1 MNKINELIKWC
12 DYNNTRK
19 EYMLIKAKLKMIDT
33 LCEEIPSLEDNRFV
47 EEIID
52 AFSEIIDIQQE
63 IIDDMQIEIE
73 SCSNNFQERVE
84 TEEEKKA
91 REKELLRRDNPYIP
105 VNGEFRNEKQIVTCF
120 SNYLQ
125 YHKAKKLSKLT
136 AYDYCSRVKNIA
148 KKIIGGDGGLL
159 YVYNN
164 IDEALGYIEKN
175 FYELRINNV
184 DKNEL
189 EFKAIANAS
198 AALNKFIEFK
208 ESIGKNR

>member
-1 MNKINELIKWC
+1 MLGVFMNKINELIKWC
-12 DYNNTRK
+12 DDNNTRK

-91 REKELLRRDNPYIP
+91 SER
-105 VNGEFRNEKQIVTCF
+105 T
-120 SNYLQ
+120 
-125 YHKAKKLSKLT
+125 
-136 AYDYCSRVKNIA
+136 
-148 KKIIGGDGGLL
+148 
-159 YVYNN
+159 
-164 IDEALGYIEKN
+164 
-175 FYELRINNV
+175 
-184 DKNEL
+184 
-189 EFKAIANAS
+189 FKT
-198 AALNKFIEFK
+198 
-208 ESIGKNR
+208 G